1 MKKIA
6 TNELKSVLLKT
17 LIRFDEFCKKN
28 DLKLQYEIEQ
38 YPNLQF
44 Y

>member
-6 TNELKSVLLKT
+6 TNELKSVLLKI

-38 YPNLQF
+38 YLNPLF